1 MRTSVALALWMALG
15 CIAWDAQAQGRVS
28 ERLIT
33 SAHYP
38 GGETVPYLLT
48 GQEAVVPKY
57 VVILMP
63 GGSGRLEPEMREGKV
78 VFKGRG
84 NFLIRSRALFT
95 DTDMV
100 AIATDS
106 TGSPERM
113 GAITEDVARR
123 FPGARVYVIGTSRS
137 TQSTMQLAERMDG
150 KVAGFVHTSSMNGIA
165 RFDTR
170 PLKSRHLI
178 VHHKNDACHVTGYGT
193 ALYNHEQFG
202 TAFITMEGGV
212 SQGDPCEAFAHHGY
226 HGVEKEAVAKIKTW
240 IRQD

>member
-1 MRTSVALALWMALG
+1 MWTRVVAALWLALG
-15 CIAWDAQAQGRVS
+15 CGAWDARAQGRVS
-28 ERLIT
+28 EQLIT

-38 GGETVPYLLT
+38 GGEVVPYLLT
-48 GQEAVVPKY
+48 EQGPAHPRY
-57 VVILMP
+57 VVVLMP

-95 DTDMV
+95 DADMV

-113 GAITEDVARR
+113 GAITDDVARR

-137 TQSTMQLAERMDG
+137 TLSTMQLADRMDG
-150 KVAGFVHTSSMNGIA
+150 KVAGFVHTSSMSGIA

-170 PLKSRHLI
+170 SLKSRQLI
-178 VHHKNDACHVTGYGT
+178 VHHKNDGCYVTGYGT

-202 TAFITMEGGV
+202 TAFIAVEGGV
-212 SQGDPCEAFAHHGY
+212 SQGDPCEALAYHGY
-226 HGVEKEAVAKIKTW
+226 NGIEKEVIGKIKAW

>member
-1 MRTSVALALWMALG
+1 MRTRAALILWLALG
-15 CIAWDAQAQGRVS
+15 GIAWDVQAQSRVS
-28 ERLIT
+28 EQLIT

-48 GQEAVVPKY
+48 GQDAVVPRY

-63 GGSGRLEPEMREGKV
+63 GGSGRLEPEMRDGKV
-78 VFKGRG
+78 VFKAQG

-95 DTDMV
+95 DVDMV

-113 GAITEDVARR
+113 GAITDDVAIR

-170 PLKSRHLI
+170 SLKSRQLI
-178 VHHKNDACHVTGYGT
+178 VHHKNDACSVTGYGT

-202 TAFITMEGGV
+202 TAFISMEGGV
-212 SQGDPCEAFAHHGY
+212 SQGDACEAFAYHGY
-226 HGVEKEAVAKIKTW
+226 RGIEKETVAKIKAW